1 MCVTKFK
8 QTEGKMNLRGIDV
21 QTVSVQP
28 LESKKENVKQ
38 AKSVE
43 TVQGNTVEE
52 KKGSNALSSYFRGGQ
67 AVNFTGF
74 PCSKS
79 KFNVKQ
85 EEGVPCSCC
94 GRLMM
99 TSKGVDN
106 FVKKAA
112 NAKGEYLQEVL
123 SANMEF
129 FRGTE
134 KSVVNFFMKTSQK
147 NPDANMKDLL
157 VQYAPNAKVLLEEE
171 QKNVLAEVS
180 QKASVL
186 GKDNPIQQRVERAL
200 VDIANSTDA
209 KHFERKPFL
218 KDIADL
224 TGRMEDKELG
234 GQILDS
240 AVKLPMSKTSIES
253 FIVKY
258 SHSDKSGEDIA
269 RRLSQPAI
277 ATAEHI
283 HPDTLG
289 GPDNTANYMSECA
302 DCNNKRG
309 HMPYSEWMEN
319 YPNMPRSVQRN
330 IDEVTERIIN
340 GNLGSRYDDYPLDL
354 QQAIDRETDGVIKLK
369 VKNPEEIDKA
379 REERGIP
386 KPVDNHPH
394 PPRVNK

>member
-1 MCVTKFK
+1 
-8 QTEGKMNLRGIDV
+8 
-21 QTVSVQP
+21 
-28 LESKKENVKQ
+28 
-38 AKSVE
+38 
-43 TVQGNTVEE
+43 
-52 KKGSNALSSYFRGGQ
+52 
-67 AVNFTGF
+67 
-74 PCSKS
+74 
-79 KFNVKQ
+79 
-85 EEGVPCSCC
+85 
-94 GRLMM
+94 MM

-240 AVKLPMSKTSIES
+240 AVKLPMSKDSIEA

-258 SHSDKSGEDIA
+258 SHDNKSGQDIA
-269 RRLSQPAI
+269 RRLAQPAI